1 MPDWFR
7 VVLEHGMTEAQ
18 DAGCHAWIETGGHM
32 ALGVKECEM
41 SALRLPASERAALA
55 ERLIE
60 SLDSLDDAET
70 ERLWVEEAERRYQA
84 CKQGC
89 LSARP
94 AAEAIRNAQ
103 ARPR

>member
-1 MPDWFR
+1 
-7 VVLEHGMTEAQ
+7 
-18 DAGCHAWIETGGHM
+18 M
-32 ALGVKECEM
+32 ALDMKECEM
-41 SALRLPASERAALA
+41 SALMLPVSERAALA

-84 CKQGC
+84 YKQGR

-94 AAEAIRNAQ
+94 AAEAIQNAQ
-103 ARPR
+103 ARLR

>member
-1 MPDWFR
+1 
-7 VVLEHGMTEAQ
+7 
-18 DAGCHAWIETGGHM
+18 M
-32 ALGVKECEM
+32 ALDMKEYEV
-41 SALRLPASERAALA
+41 SALMLPVSERAALA

-84 CKQGC
+84 YKQGR

-94 AAEAIRNAQ
+94 AAEAVRNAQ
-103 ARPR
+103 ARLR